1 MPSDLIAA
9 VEYGGYISLWKL
21 LLFAL
26 AVFGWAPLVHW
37 VFTDSQAV
45 RTNAFTW
52 TLAVVVGGAVALFLW
67 LLIPVFFVGL
77 LLYLIVL
84 GGTAMAYI
92 THRNSRVADFEKI
105 LSADHLRGL
114 FVNQEKKIEKVSH
127 GLTFITANGNEVPLP
142 EPKTRELEGFIVTC
156 DLIDDAVWNRA
167 DVARLVPQKDEY
179 AVVYEIDG
187 APTKQDPKTREEID
201 NFTYY
206 IKQLACLDVEEK
218 RKPQRGPFKTVLPDG
233 ERVEWEVR
241 TSGSTAGEQ
250 IRIERI
256 SGITSLE
263 IEDLG
268 LNENQ
273 IKSISGLRD
282 IKSGLILISGI
293 KKSGLTT
300 TFYTLLGNHDPF
312 LNNINTLER
321 QVSAQLQNITQ
332 FTYTLSD
339 TGTTTFARRFQSIL
353 RKGPDIVGV
362 SDCDDAQ
369 TAQLAS
375 AAAKDGRVVYVVM
388 AADSV
393 NDAITKWLKY
403 VGNNTLVADT
413 LTAVIN
419 QRLVRKLCPDC
430 RQSYQPNPAL
440 FKKFNIS
447 PDEAGT
453 FYRPGEIAYDK
464 HGRAVACENCQGTGF
479 FGRIGLFETIRV
491 DDKLKEVIRK
501 AKSVKEI
508 TSAVRRSGMLYM
520 QEQSIKKVAAG
531 ITSINEVIRSFS
543 KKP

>member
-1 MPSDLIAA
+1 MPSDFIAA

-21 LLFAL
+21 ILFAL

-37 VFTDSQAV
+37 VFTDTQAV

-52 TLAVVVGGAVALFLW
+52 TLAVAIGGSVALFLW
-67 LLIPVFFVGL
+67 LMIPVFFVGL
-77 LLYLIVL
+77 LLYLIVF
-84 GGTAMAYI
+84 GGISIAYI

-105 LSADHLRGL
+105 LSTDHLRGL
-114 FVNQEKKIEKVSH
+114 FTNQHKKIEKVSH
-127 GLTFITANGNEVPLP
+127 GITFITANGNEVPLP
-142 EPKTRELEGFIVTC
+142 EPKSEELEGFIVTC

-167 DVARLVPQKDEY
+167 DVARLIPQKEEY

-187 APTKQDPKTREEID
+187 AATKQDPKTREEVD
-201 NFTYY
+201 SFTHY
-206 IKQLACLDVEEK
+206 IKQLAGLDVEEK
-218 RKPQRGPFKTVLPDG
+218 RKPQRGPFKAVLPDG
-233 ERVEWEVR
+233 ERADWEVR

-256 SGITSLE
+256 SAITSRKVD
-263 IEDLG
+263 DLG

-273 IKSISGLRD
+273 IESIRSLRD
-282 IKSGLILISGI
+282 VKSGLVLISGI

-312 LNNINTLER
+312 LNNINTLEK
-321 QVSAQLQNITQ
+321 QVSAELQNITQ

-339 TGTTTFARRFQSIL
+339 TGTTTFARRLQTIL

-362 SDCDDAQ
+362 SDCEDAQ

-375 AAAKDGRVVYVVM
+375 AAANDGRVIYVVM
-388 AADSV
+388 AADGV
-393 NDAITKWLKY
+393 NEAIAKWMKF
-403 VGNNTLVADT
+403 VGNNNLVADT

-419 QRLVRKLCPDC
+419 QRLVRRLCADC

-447 PDEAGT
+447 PEEAGT
-453 FYRPGEIAYDK
+453 FYRSGEIEYDK
-464 HGRAVACENCQGTGF
+464 HGKPIVCENCQGTGF

-501 AKSVKEI
+501 ATSPKEI

-520 QEQSIKKVAAG
+520 QEQSIKKVSAG
-531 ITSINEVIRSFS
+531 VTSINEVIRSFA
-543 KKP
+543 KKS

>member
-21 LLFAL
+21 LLFAIAL
-26 AVFGWAPLVHW
+26 FGWAPLVHW
-37 VFTDSQAV
+37 VFTDTQAV

-52 TLAVVVGGAVALFLW
+52 TLAVAIGGSVALFLW
-67 LLIPVFFVGL
+67 LIIPVFFVGL
-77 LLYLIVL
+77 LLYLIVF
-84 GGTAMAYI
+84 GGIAMAYI

-114 FVNQEKKIEKVSH
+114 FSNQEKKIEKISH
-127 GLTFITANGNEVPLP
+127 GITFITANGNEVPLP
-142 EPKTRELEGFIVTC
+142 EPKSVELEGFIVTC

-167 DVARLVPQKDEY
+167 DVARLIPQKESY

-187 APTKQDPKTREEID
+187 AATKQDPKTREEVD
-201 NFTYY
+201 SFAHY
-206 IKQLACLDVEEK
+206 IKQLANLDVEEK
-218 RKPQRGPFKTVLPDG
+218 RKPQRGPFKAVLPDG
-233 ERVEWEVR
+233 ERTDWEVR

-250 IRIERI
+250 IRIERVTA
-256 SGITSLE
+256 ITSRK
-263 IEDLG
+263 IDDLG

-273 IKSISGLRD
+273 IKSISSLRD

-321 QVSAQLQNITQ
+321 QVSAELQNITQ
-332 FTYTLSD
+332 FTYSLSD
-339 TGTTTFARRFQSIL
+339 TGTTTFSRRLQTIL

-362 SDCDDAQ
+362 SDCEDAQ

-375 AAAKDGRVVYVVM
+375 AAANDGQVVYVVM
-388 AADSV
+388 AADGV
-393 NDAITKWLKY
+393 NEAIAKWLKF
-403 VGNNTLVADT
+403 VGNNALVADT

-419 QRLVRKLCPDC
+419 QRLVRRLCADC

-447 PDEAGT
+447 PEEAST
-453 FYRPGEIAYDK
+453 FYRPGEIEYDK
-464 HGRAVACENCQGTGF
+464 HGKPVVCDNCQGTGF

-491 DDKLKEVIRK
+491 DDTLKEIIRK
-501 AKSVKEI
+501 AKSPKEI

-531 ITSINEVIRSFS
+531 VTSINEVIRSFA
-543 KKP
+543 KKS

>member
-21 LLFAL
+21 LLFSL

-52 TLAVVVGGAVALFLW
+52 TVAVVIGGAVALFLW

-142 EPKTRELEGFIVTC
+142 EPKTRELEGFIITC

-187 APTKQDPKTREEID
+187 APTKQDSKTREEVD

-233 ERVEWEVR
+233 EQVEWEVR

-256 SGITSLE
+256 SGIASLQ

-273 IKSISGLRD
+273 IKSISSLRD

-362 SDCDDAQ
+362 SDCDEAQ
-369 TAQLAS
+369 TAQLAC
-375 AAAKDGRVVYVVM
+375 AAANDGRVVYVVM
-388 AADSV
+388 AAESV
-393 NDAITKWLKY
+393 NEAIAKWLKY
-403 VGNNTLVADT
+403 VGNNALVADT

-464 HGRAVACENCQGTGF
+464 HGRAIACENCQGTGF

-491 DDKLKEVIRK
+491 DDKLKDVIRK

>member
-52 TLAVVVGGAVALFLW
+52 TLAVVIGGAVALFLW

-114 FVNQEKKIEKVSH
+114 FVNQQKKIEKVSH

-187 APTKQDPKTREEID
+187 AATKQDPKTREEID
-201 NFTYY
+201 SFTYY

-218 RKPQRGPFKTVLPDG
+218 RKPQRGPFKTILPDG

-282 IKSGLILISGI
+282 IKSGLILISGS

-375 AAAKDGRVVYVVM
+375 AAASDGRIVYVVM

-393 NDAITKWLKY
+393 NEAITKWLKY
-403 VGNNTLVADT
+403 VGNNALVADT

-464 HGRAVACENCQGTGF
+464 HGRAIACENCQGTGF

>member
-21 LLFAL
+21 LLFSL

-52 TLAVVVGGAVALFLW
+52 TLAVVIGGAVALFLW

-142 EPKTRELEGFIVTC
+142 EPKTRELEGFIITC

-256 SGITSLE
+256 SGIASLQ

-273 IKSISGLRD
+273 IKSISSLRD

-362 SDCDDAQ
+362 SDCDEAQ
-369 TAQLAS
+369 TAQLAC
-375 AAAKDGRVVYVVM
+375 AAANDGRVVYVVM
-388 AADSV
+388 AAESV
-393 NDAITKWLKY
+393 NEAIAKWLKY
-403 VGNNTLVADT
+403 VGNNALVADT

-464 HGRAVACENCQGTGF
+464 HGRAIACENCQGTGF

>member
-21 LLFAL
+21 LLFSL

-52 TLAVVVGGAVALFLW
+52 TLAVVIGGIVALFLW

-142 EPKTRELEGFIVTC
+142 EPKTRELEGFIITC

-187 APTKQDPKTREEID
+187 APTKQDSKTREEVD

-233 ERVEWEVR
+233 EQVEWEVR

-256 SGITSLE
+256 SGIASLQ

-273 IKSISGLRD
+273 IKSISSLRD

-362 SDCDDAQ
+362 SDCDEAQ
-369 TAQLAS
+369 TAQLAC
-375 AAAKDGRVVYVVM
+375 AAANDGRVVYVVM
-388 AADSV
+388 AAESV
-393 NDAITKWLKY
+393 NEAITKWLKY
-403 VGNNTLVADT
+403 VGNNALVADT

-464 HGRAVACENCQGTGF
+464 HGRAIACENCQGTGF

>member
-21 LLFAL
+21 LLFSL

-52 TLAVVVGGAVALFLW
+52 TLAVVIGGAVALFLW

-142 EPKTRELEGFIVTC
+142 EPKTRELEGFIITC

-187 APTKQDPKTREEID
+187 APTKQDSKTREEVD

-233 ERVEWEVR
+233 EQVEWEVR

-256 SGITSLE
+256 SGIASLQ

-273 IKSISGLRD
+273 IKSISSLRD

-362 SDCDDAQ
+362 SDCDEAQ
-369 TAQLAS
+369 TAQLAC
-375 AAAKDGRVVYVVM
+375 AAANDGRVVYVVM
-388 AADSV
+388 AAESV
-393 NDAITKWLKY
+393 NEAITKWLKY
-403 VGNNTLVADT
+403 VGNNALVADT

-464 HGRAVACENCQGTGF
+464 HGRAIACENCQGTGF

-491 DDKLKEVIRK
+491 DDKLKDVIRK

>member
-1 MPSDLIAA
+1 
-9 VEYGGYISLWKL
+9 
-21 LLFAL
+21 
-26 AVFGWAPLVHW
+26 
-37 VFTDSQAV
+37 
-45 RTNAFTW
+45 
-52 TLAVVVGGAVALFLW
+52 
-67 LLIPVFFVGL
+67 LIPVFFVGL

-142 EPKTRELEGFIVTC
+142 EPKTRELEGFIITC

-393 NDAITKWLKY
+393 NEAITKWLKY

-413 LTAVIN
+413 LAAVIN

-447 PDEAGT
+447 PDDAGT

>member
-21 LLFAL
+21 LLFSL

-52 TLAVVVGGAVALFLW
+52 TLAVVIGGAVALFLW

-142 EPKTRELEGFIVTC
+142 EPKTRELEGFIITC

-256 SGITSLE
+256 SGIASLE

-273 IKSISGLRD
+273 IKSISSLRD

-362 SDCDDAQ
+362 SDCDEAQ
-369 TAQLAS
+369 TAQLAC
-375 AAAKDGRVVYVVM
+375 AAANDGRVVYVVM
-388 AADSV
+388 AAESV
-393 NDAITKWLKY
+393 NEAIAKWLKY
-403 VGNNTLVADT
+403 VGNNALVADT

-464 HGRAVACENCQGTGF
+464 HGRAIACENCQGTGF

>member
-21 LLFAL
+21 LLFSL

-52 TLAVVVGGAVALFLW
+52 TLAVVIGGAVALFLW

-142 EPKTRELEGFIVTC
+142 EPKTRELEGFIITC

-256 SGITSLE
+256 SGIASLE

-362 SDCDDAQ
+362 SDCDEAQ
-369 TAQLAS
+369 TAQLAC
-375 AAAKDGRVVYVVM
+375 AAANDGRVVYVVM
-388 AADSV
+388 AAESV
-393 NDAITKWLKY
+393 NEAITKWLKY
-403 VGNNTLVADT
+403 VGNNALVADT

-464 HGRAVACENCQGTGF
+464 HGRAVACEHCQGTGF
-479 FGRIGLFETIRV
+479 LGRIGLFETIRV

>member
-21 LLFAL
+21 LLFSL

-52 TLAVVVGGAVALFLW
+52 TLAVVIGGAVALFLW

-142 EPKTRELEGFIVTC
+142 EPKTRELEGFIITC

-187 APTKQDPKTREEID
+187 APTKQDSKTREEVD

-233 ERVEWEVR
+233 EQVEWEVR

-256 SGITSLE
+256 SGIASLQ

-273 IKSISGLRD
+273 IKSISSLRD

-321 QVSAQLQNITQ
+321 QVSAQLQN
-332 FTYTLSD
+332 
-339 TGTTTFARRFQSIL
+339 
-353 RKGPDIVGV
+353 VGV
-362 SDCDDAQ
+362 SDCDEAQ
-369 TAQLAS
+369 TAQLAC
-375 AAAKDGRVVYVVM
+375 AAANDGRVVYVVM
-388 AADSV
+388 AAESV
-393 NDAITKWLKY
+393 NEAIAKWLKY
-403 VGNNTLVADT
+403 VGNNALVADT

-464 HGRAVACENCQGTGF
+464 HGRAIACENCQGTGF
-479 FGRIGLFETIRV
+479 FGRI
-491 DDKLKEVIRK
+491 
-501 AKSVKEI
+501 
-508 TSAVRRSGMLYM
+508 
-520 QEQSIKKVAAG
+520 
-531 ITSINEVIRSFS
+531 
-543 KKP
+543 

>member
-21 LLFAL
+21 LLFSL

-52 TLAVVVGGAVALFLW
+52 TLAVVIGGAVALFLW

-142 EPKTRELEGFIVTC
+142 EPKTRELEGFIITC

-256 SGITSLE
+256 SGIASLQ

-273 IKSISGLRD
+273 IKSISSLRD

-362 SDCDDAQ
+362 SDCDEAQ
-369 TAQLAS
+369 TAQLAC
-375 AAAKDGRVVYVVM
+375 AAANDGRVVYVVM
-388 AADSV
+388 AAESV
-393 NDAITKWLKY
+393 NEAIAKWLKY
-403 VGNNTLVADT
+403 VGNNALVADT

-464 HGRAVACENCQGTGF
+464 HGRAIACENCQGTGF

-491 DDKLKEVIRK
+491 DDKLKDVIRK

>member
-21 LLFAL
+21 LLFSL

-52 TLAVVVGGAVALFLW
+52 TVAVVIGGAVALFLW

-142 EPKTRELEGFIVTC
+142 EPKTRELEGFIITC

-187 APTKQDPKTREEID
+187 APTKQDPKTREEVD

-233 ERVEWEVR
+233 EQVEWEVR

-256 SGITSLE
+256 SGIASLQ

-273 IKSISGLRD
+273 IKSISSLRD

-362 SDCDDAQ
+362 SDCDEAQ
-369 TAQLAS
+369 TAQLAC
-375 AAAKDGRVVYVVM
+375 AAANDGRVVYVVM
-388 AADSV
+388 AAESV
-393 NDAITKWLKY
+393 NEAIAKWLKY
-403 VGNNTLVADT
+403 VGNNALVADT

-464 HGRAVACENCQGTGF
+464 HGRAIACESCQGTGF

>member
-21 LLFAL
+21 LLFSL

-52 TLAVVVGGAVALFLW
+52 TLAVVIGGAVALFLW

-142 EPKTRELEGFIVTC
+142 EPKTRELEGFIITC

-256 SGITSLE
+256 SGIASLE

-273 IKSISGLRD
+273 IKSISSLRD

-362 SDCDDAQ
+362 SDCDEAQ
-369 TAQLAS
+369 TAQLAC
-375 AAAKDGRVVYVVM
+375 AAANDGRVVYVVM
-388 AADSV
+388 AAEGV
-393 NDAITKWLKY
+393 NEAIAKGLKY
-403 VGNNTLVADT
+403 VGNNALVADT

-464 HGRAVACENCQGTGF
+464 HGRAIACENCQGTGF

-491 DDKLKEVIRK
+491 DDKLKDVIRK

>member
-21 LLFAL
+21 LLFSL

-52 TLAVVVGGAVALFLW
+52 TLAVVIGGAVALFLW

-142 EPKTRELEGFIVTC
+142 EPKTRELEGFIITC

-256 SGITSLE
+256 SGIASLE

-362 SDCDDAQ
+362 SDCDEAQ
-369 TAQLAS
+369 TAQLAC
-375 AAAKDGRVVYVVM
+375 AAANDGRVVYVVM
-388 AADSV
+388 AAESV
-393 NDAITKWLKY
+393 NEAITKWLKY
-403 VGNNTLVADT
+403 VGNNALVADT

-464 HGRAVACENCQGTGF
+464 HGRAIACENCQGTGF

>member
-21 LLFAL
+21 LLFSL

-52 TLAVVVGGAVALFLW
+52 TLAVVIGGAVALFLW

-142 EPKTRELEGFIVTC
+142 EPKTRELEGFIITC

-233 ERVEWEVR
+233 EQVEWEVR

-256 SGITSLE
+256 SGIASLQ

-273 IKSISGLRD
+273 IKSISSLRD

-362 SDCDDAQ
+362 SDCDEAQ
-369 TAQLAS
+369 TAQLAC
-375 AAAKDGRVVYVVM
+375 AAANDGRVVYVVM
-388 AADSV
+388 AAESV
-393 NDAITKWLKY
+393 NEAITKWLKY
-403 VGNNTLVADT
+403 VGNNALVADT

-464 HGRAVACENCQGTGF
+464 HGRAIACENCQGTGF

>member
-21 LLFAL
+21 LLFSL

-52 TLAVVVGGAVALFLW
+52 TVAVVIGGAVALFLW

-142 EPKTRELEGFIVTC
+142 EPKTRELEGFIITC

-187 APTKQDPKTREEID
+187 APTKQDSKTREEVD

-233 ERVEWEVR
+233 EQVEWEVR

-256 SGITSLE
+256 SGIASLQ

-273 IKSISGLRD
+273 IKSISSLRD

-362 SDCDDAQ
+362 SDCDEAQ
-369 TAQLAS
+369 TAQLAC
-375 AAAKDGRVVYVVM
+375 AAANDGRVVYVVM
-388 AADSV
+388 AAESV
-393 NDAITKWLKY
+393 NEAITKWLKY
-403 VGNNTLVADT
+403 VGNNALVADT

-464 HGRAVACENCQGTGF
+464 HGRAIACENCQGTGF

>member
-21 LLFAL
+21 LLFSL

-52 TLAVVVGGAVALFLW
+52 TLAVVIGGAVALFLW

-142 EPKTRELEGFIVTC
+142 EPKTRELEGFIITC

-256 SGITSLE
+256 SGIASLQ

-273 IKSISGLRD
+273 IKSISSLRD

-332 FTYTLSD
+332 YTYTLSD

-369 TAQLAS
+369 TAQLAC
-375 AAAKDGRVVYVVM
+375 AAAKDGRIVYVV
-388 AADSV
+388 
-393 NDAITKWLKY
+393 
-403 VGNNTLVADT
+403 
-413 LTAVIN
+413 
-419 QRLVRKLCPDC
+419 
-430 RQSYQPNPAL
+430 
-440 FKKFNIS
+440 
-447 PDEAGT
+447 
-453 FYRPGEIAYDK
+453 
-464 HGRAVACENCQGTGF
+464 
-479 FGRIGLFETIRV
+479 
-491 DDKLKEVIRK
+491 
-501 AKSVKEI
+501 
-508 TSAVRRSGMLYM
+508 
-520 QEQSIKKVAAG
+520 
-531 ITSINEVIRSFS
+531 
-543 KKP
+543 